1 MTGKRQQGLYIIL
14 SAVFL
19 SLAVTLVDAFLQP
32 DYVPKVLV
40 KILFFLLLPLF
51 YFGWNKKERPL
62 LKRLFCINGKTM
74 VQAMLLGLLVYG
86 VIVGGYFCTKSFVDF
101 SQVTG
106 TLQEKHGITGE
117 NFIFVSLYISL
128 VNSFLEEFFFRGF
141 AFLSLKPYIGRK
153 MAYVFSP
160 ALFAFYHGG
169 MLAGMFSWWIYLVLL
184 TGLFVGGCIFNY
196 LNEKS
201 ESLYP
206 SWITHM
212 FANFA
217 INTVGFILFGVL

>member
-62 LKRLFCINGKTM
+62 LKRLFCVNGKTI
-74 VQAMLLGLLVYG
+74 VQAVLLGLLVYG

-128 VNSFLEEFFFRGF
+128 ANSFLEEFFFRGF

-153 MAYVFSP
+153 LAYVFSP

-169 MLAGMFSWWIYLVLL
+169 MLAGMFSWWVFLVLL

-206 SWITHM
+206 SWVTHM